1 MFKVPNILDW
11 DIAISL
17 SVTPLT
23 PYHALKEASTVRVFL
38 KIEFVYPT
46 LHFFVQ
52 GVGILSI
59 HKNLFKDGSY
69 CFFTSFLLFFFS
81 FLLSSLPYQPSLCIL
96 GCLGIRKQ
104 NMGQRV
110 KAYFSVCTCF

>member
-1 MFKVPNILDW
+1 MFKVPNSLDW
-11 DIAISL
+11 DITISL

-23 PYHALKEASTVRVFL
+23 PYHALKEASIVWVFL

-59 HKNLFKDGSY
+59 HNLFKDGSY

-81 FLLSSLPYQPSLCIL
+81 FLLSSFPFQPSLRIL
-96 GCLGIRKQ
+96 CCLGIRNKTWDKGSRRILVFVLVS
-104 NMGQRV
+104 N
-110 KAYFSVCTCF
+110 

>member
-1 MFKVPNILDW
+1 MFKVPNSLDW

-23 PYHALKEASTVRVFL
+23 PYHALKEASAVWVL

-69 CFFTSFLLFFFS
+69 YFFTSFLLFFFS
-81 FLLSSLPYQPSLCIL
+81 FLLSSFPFQPSLRIL
-96 GCLGIRKQ
+96 CCLGIRKQ

-110 KAYFSVCTCF
+110 EAYFSVCTYF

>member
-1 MFKVPNILDW
+1 MFKVPNSLDW

-23 PYHALKEASTVRVFL
+23 PYHALKEASTVWVFL

-52 GVGILSI
+52 GVAILSI

-69 CFFTSFLLFFFS
+69 YFFTSFLPSFPLFFPS
-81 FLLSSLPYQPSLCIL
+81 FFLSLPAKST
-96 GCLGIRKQ
+96 
-104 NMGQRV
+104 
-110 KAYFSVCTCF
+110 YFMLPRN